1 MLGVCN
7 QGRRFAYP
15 TPRRA
20 PCACLRA
27 GQVRVPRYEWHRL
40 SSSDQFFGQI
50 LQDYEHVSP
59 VVILNDTEIIH
70 CQLSALKWII
80 WDVQPVLCGH

>member
-1 MLGVCN
+1 VFVIKDAGLLIPHLEELLV
-7 QGRRFAYP
+7 RAYV
-15 TPRRA
+15 
-20 PCACLRA
+20 LD
-27 GQVRVPRYEWHRL
+27 RYEYL
-40 SSSDQFFGQI
+40 DMNGTVSLAQTEFFGQI

-80 WDVQPVLCGH
+80 WDVQPVPCGH